1 MTQINADLKLVVP
14 VKLDAEGEP
23 VIYAYHNPIPREV
36 YEVNFR
42 LLRDTK
48 VSLIGTS
55 PRHAFAARG
64 DASLYLRE
72 AGAAMAADRGLEG
85 DGGAS
90 TLLAEIKRL
99 TTVLAPGAQGW
110 QMLPID
116 TAIQAGA
123 IDADDW
129 SDAENAIVFFTA
141 WTAGTPR
148 REAPAAAMLA
158 ASLMDGS
165 TTSLPPMEWAASLQT
180 STQAAI
186 SGGVAA
192 SSVPS

>member
-14 VKLDAEGEP
+14 VKLDNDGEP
-23 VIYAYHNPIPREV
+23 IIYAYHNPIPREV

-64 DASLYLRE
+64 DASLYLSE
-72 AGAAMAADRGLEG
+72 AGAALAADRGIEG

-99 TTVLAPGAQGW
+99 TTVLVPGAQGY

-116 TAIQAGA
+116 TAIQSGA

-141 WTAGTPR
+141 WVAGTPR
-148 REAPAAAMLA
+148 REMTAAAVLA
-158 ASLMDGS
+158 ASLTGGS

-180 STQAAI
+180 LTQPAT
-186 SGGVAA
+186 SGGAAA